1 VLCIIGSVVI
11 VLHAPEE
18 QPLESVRQI
27 WQLARQPGPLR
38 RERDRA
44 ERRRGEFERYGK
56 RGRHERER
64 ERVWLSSA
72 PALLVHWSHN
82 TFSSAGCLPLSS
94 GGNAS

>member
-1 VLCIIGSVVI
+1 MLCIIGSVVI

-64 ERVWLSSA
+64 ERESGS
-72 PALLVHWSHN
+72 PRLLPSWFIGR
-82 TFSSAGCLPLSS
+82 TTP
-94 GGNAS
+94 